1 MRSQPDPRYCNNCI
15 DAHVLDVK
23 SIPGDAVVDE
33 ILELYVDGKI
43 PLFLPHTV
51 QEEINHPNT
60 PLETKR
66 RAADLLYTM
75 DVQLNAE
82 ELALRDKISIVF
94 QGNAKPGKHK
104 SDAYHVFEAM
114 KYGNY
119 FITND
124 IRILKK
130 GKELSNLLRPAQVVT
145 PTEFLSI
152 YRQSET
158 DAP

>member
-1 MRSQPDPRYCNNCI
+1 MRSQPDPRRTENCI

-23 SIPGDAVVDE
+23 GTPEDAVVDE
-33 ILELYVDGKI
+33 ILELNRDRKI
-43 PLFLPHTV
+43 SIMLPHTV

-60 PLETKR
+60 PLETRR

-75 DVQLNAE
+75 DVQLSAE
-82 ELALRDKISIVF
+82 ELALRDKVRIVF
-94 QGNAKPGKHK
+94 QGNANPGKHK

-124 IRILKK
+124 VRILKK
-130 GKELSNLLRPAQVVT
+130 GKELSALLYPAQIVT
-145 PTEFLSI
+145 PTQFLSI